1 MIEAIRRIG
10 EYKLGDGE
18 VKEFLDG
25 ICTKL
30 RPANR
35 EGVKQHIFIIDF
47 DAELKIIRGAVEEV
61 KDDSEMEHLWIGN
74 NPGKKEQIFFTTD
87 SPVYLFAKSLPN
99 IKERANEPLKSDI
112 ERILDIFFIKENGNY
127 VVDPSKF
134 VFFDDKVRLLKE
146 RISAIGGGIAN
157 LMTKKEIEP
166 KVKELKNLCDE
177 LDIKCKLS
185 SRGNIEEVKEKV
197 MSKCGELAALNI
209 EEKMIE
215 HYKRD
220 ILKRLKSQGNKRE
233 CLLSD
238 ALLRTKSLSKGGV
251 SVYTLKFN
259 DDLLVKRQEYRE
271 MVYDD
276 KVDCLFDANHKIYKK
291 NLVNQGKC
299 SLCNGNHVKTTSNAT
314 NLAFKFYMTDKKGFS
329 SYLDDKFTKNYNIC
343 EECYRYLMV
352 GEQFIQ
358 NNLNTYVGGLSLYL
372 IPSLIFESRN
382 FDRDRLGKLSNYI
395 KHLNNSVTNLES
407 IEEFK
412 DEMKEFIE
420 EFEDEKNNFV
430 IDYLFYQKSKS
441 EFKVLRLIKDVP
453 PSRLDAIRNAEFDI
467 LRLVKEK
474 FKDERQFK
482 IDLRSIYY
490 SIPLS
495 KNDVMY
501 SKYLGLLDS
510 VFSNRKI
517 EYSFLIDQFTE
528 LIRII
533 HFKHE
538 GFNIST
544 KTNLEYKIIQLN
556 FLLLFFN
563 KLKILG
569 GVNMDNM
576 SNTNIGKIED
586 MIPKEILGYWN
597 SIEIY
602 RDDSKK
608 ALFLL
613 GYLIGEV
620 GSAQS
625 SAGHKKKPILD
636 KVNFQGMGAE
646 KLNRLTGDVL
656 EKLRQNN
663 ILQYKDNENAYS
675 ALKILIDSNIAR
687 WKLSNQENV
696 FYVLSGYAFSNY
708 SGWQRYVRSIEE
720 EIKKKET
727 EILRAKES
735 NKDVTEQEH
744 LLNEA
749 KRLFGEEKEYQKA
762 KVILKHIKIT
772 KEVKEDE

>member
-1 MIEAIRRIG
+1 MIEAIKRIG
-10 EYKLGDGE
+10 EYRLGEGE
-18 VKEFLDG
+18 TKEFLDG
-25 ICTKL
+25 VCIKL
-30 RPANR
+30 SPANR
-35 EGVKQHIFIIDF
+35 EGVKQHIFILNF
-47 DAELKIIRGAVEEV
+47 DTELKIIRGAVEEV
-61 KDDSEMEHLWIGN
+61 KDASEMEHIWIGN
-74 NPGKKEQIFFTTD
+74 NPGKKDQIFFTTD

-99 IKERANEPLKSDI
+99 IKERVNEPLKSDI
-112 ERILDIFFIKENGNY
+112 EGILDIFFIKEDGNY
-127 VVDPSKF
+127 VIEPSKF
-134 VFFDDKVRLLKE
+134 GFFDDKVRLLKE
-146 RISAIGGGIAN
+146 RISAIEGGIAN

-166 KVKELKNLCDE
+166 KIKELKNLCDE
-177 LDIKCKLS
+177 LDTKWKLS
-185 SRGNIEEVKEKV
+185 SKGDIEEVKEKV
-197 MSKCGELAALNI
+197 ISKCGELARLNI
-209 EEKMIE
+209 EEKLAE

-220 ILKRLKSQGNKRE
+220 ILTRLKPRGNKRE
-233 CLLSD
+233 SLLSD
-238 ALLRTKSLSKGGV
+238 ALLKTQSLSKGGV

-259 DDLLVKRQEYRE
+259 GDLLVKRQEYRE
-271 MVYDD
+271 MVYDE
-276 KVDCLFDANHKIYKK
+276 KVGCLFDANHKIYKK

-299 SLCNGNHVKTTSNAT
+299 SLCDGDRVKTTSNAT

-358 NNLNTYVGGLSLYL
+358 DNLNTYVGGLSLYV
-372 IPSLIFESRN
+372 IPSLIFEGRN
-382 FDRDRLGKLSNYI
+382 FDRDRLKRLSNYI
-395 KHLNNSVTNLES
+395 TYLNNSVTNLES
-407 IEEFK
+407 IDVFEDRMK
-412 DEMKEFIE
+412 DFIE
-420 EFEDEKNNFV
+420 LEDEKNNFV
-430 IDYLFYQKSKS
+430 INYLFYQKSKS

-453 PSRLDAIRNAEFDI
+453 PSRLDVIRKAEFDN
-467 LRLVKEK
+467 LRLVKER

-501 SKYLGLLDS
+501 SKYLSLLDS

-517 EYSFLIDQFTE
+517 DYSFLIDQFTE

-544 KTNLEYKIIQLN
+544 KTNLEYKILQLN

-563 KLKILG
+563 KLEILG
-569 GVNMDNM
+569 GVDMDNM

-586 MIPKEILGYWN
+586 MLPKDISGYWN
-597 SIEIY
+597 IIEIY
-602 RDDSKK
+602 NDDRKK

-625 SAGHKKKPILD
+625 IAGHKKKPILD

-663 ILQYKDNENAYS
+663 ILQYNENVYS

-687 WKLSNQENV
+687 WGLSNQENV
-696 FYVLSGYAFSNY
+696 FYILSGYAFSNY
-708 SGWQRYVRSIEE
+708 SGWQRYVKGIEE
-720 EIKKKET
+720 EIRKKET
-727 EILRAKES
+727 GILEAKE
-735 NKDVTEQEH
+735 NNRDVIGQEH

-749 KRLFGEEKEYQKA
+749 KRVFGEKEYQKT
-762 KVILKHIKIT
+762 KDILKRIKMT
-772 KEVKEDE
+772 KGVEGDE

>member
-18 VKEFLDG
+18 TKEFLDG
-25 ICTKL
+25 ICIKL
-30 RPANR
+30 SPVNR
-35 EGVKQHIFIIDF
+35 EGIKQHIFILDF
-47 DAELKIIRGAVEEV
+47 DTDLKIIRGAFEEV
-61 KDDSEMEHLWIGN
+61 KDASEIEYLWIGN
-74 NPGKKEQIFFTTD
+74 NPGKKDQIFFTTD
-87 SPVYLFAKSLPN
+87 SPVYLFTKSLPN
-99 IKERANEPLKSDI
+99 IKERVSEPLKSDI
-112 ERILDIFFIKENGNY
+112 GRILDIFFIEEDGNY
-127 VVDPSKF
+127 VIDPPKF
-134 VFFDDKVRLLKE
+134 GFFDGKVGLLKE
-146 RISAIGGGIAN
+146 RISAIEGDIAN

-185 SRGNIEEVKEKV
+185 STGNIEEVKEKV

-209 EEKMIE
+209 EGKLAE
-215 HYKRD
+215 HYKED
-220 ILKRLKSQGNKRE
+220 IPKRLKPQGNKRA
-233 CLLSD
+233 CLLSN
-238 ALLRTKSLSKGGV
+238 ALLRTKSLSKEGV

-259 DDLLVKRQEYRE
+259 GDLLVKRQEYRE
-271 MVYDD
+271 MVYDE
-276 KVDCLFDANHKIYKK
+276 KVGCLFDANRKIYKK

-299 SLCNGNHVKTTSNAT
+299 SLCGGDCVKTTSNAT

-343 EECYRYLMV
+343 EGCYRYLMV

-358 NNLNTYVGGLSLYL
+358 NNLNTYSGGLKLHL

-382 FDRDRLGKLSNYI
+382 FDRDRLGRLSNYI
-395 KHLNNSVTNLES
+395 HHLNNSVTNLES
-407 IEEFK
+407 IEEFESK
-412 DEMKEFIE
+412 INEFI

-430 IDYLFYQKSKS
+430 INYLFYQKSKS

-453 PSRLDAIRNAEFDI
+453 PSRLDVVRNAEFDI
-467 LRLVKEK
+467 SRLVKER

-517 EYSFLIDQFTE
+517 DYSFLIDQFTE

-544 KTNLEYKIIQLN
+544 NTNLEYKIIQLN

-563 KLKILG
+563 KLRILG

-576 SNTNIGKIED
+576 SNTNIGKIGD
-586 MIPKEILGYWN
+586 MVPKEILGYWN

-625 SAGHKKKPILD
+625 STGHKKKPILD
-636 KVNFQGMGAE
+636 KVNFQGMGVE

-663 ILQYKDNENAYS
+663 ILQYNEDAYS
-675 ALKILIDSNIAR
+675 SLKILIDSNIVK
-687 WKLSNQENV
+687 WGLSNQENV

-708 SGWQRYVRSIEE
+708 SGWQRYVRGIEE
-720 EIKKKET
+720 GNRDSE
-727 EILRAKES
+727 
-735 NKDVTEQEH
+735 
-744 LLNEA
+744 
-749 KRLFGEEKEYQKA
+749 GERE
-762 KVILKHIKIT
+762 
-772 KEVKEDE
+772 